1 MSSKND
7 ITNEKKQKTITI
19 CGSIDFLSEMKKI
32 KSKLEKQN
40 YKVFIPEEDLEKRTK
55 LTKQDLIKNHF
66 GKIKES
72 DSILVVNETK
82 NGKENYI
89 GANTLMEMAV
99 AFNLEK
105 SIYIYN
111 DLPKDQSGV
120 EEIQALNPF
129 CLKKDLENLY
139 PHY

>member
-40 YKVFIPEEDLEKRTK
+40 YKVFIPEESLEKRAK
-55 LTKQDLIKNHF
+55 LTKQDLMKQHFENIK
-66 GKIKES
+66 KS

-111 DLPKDQSGV
+111 DLPKENTAID
-120 EEIQALNPF
+120 EIQGLNPI